1 MFTSKWW
8 LSANGP
14 KWKLGT
20 SVNLLKLVNSTKAD
34 FLFAGEIRAQM
45 FWKKHQTNAHFL
57 NDAFKNKEH

>member
-1 MFTSKWW
+1 MVAFSKWSKVEAW
-8 LSANGP
+8 NFS
-14 KWKLGT
+14 K
-20 SVNLLKLVNSTKAD
+20 LLKLVNSTKAH